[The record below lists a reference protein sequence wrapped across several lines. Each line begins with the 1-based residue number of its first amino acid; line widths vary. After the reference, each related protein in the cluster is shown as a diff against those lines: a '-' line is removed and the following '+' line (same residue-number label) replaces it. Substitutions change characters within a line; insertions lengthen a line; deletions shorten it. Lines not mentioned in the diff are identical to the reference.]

1 MNDLNIL
8 ELKEKIE
15 NYNVNFLEM
24 KEIYENLIDLILKKE
39 FDNYSNLI
47 DVLDINKINP
57 VIIIRILRLSFI
69 NKNLIQ
75 NWTKFL
81 EKATNEMTKN
91 NLNVNQILKGLI

>member
-15 NYNVNFLEM
+15 NYNVNLLEM
-24 KEIYENLIDLILKKE
+24 NEIYEKLIDLILKKE
-39 FDNYSNLI
+39 FNNYSNLI
-47 DVLDINKINP
+47 ENLDIIKINP
-57 VIIIRILRLSFI
+57 VIIIRILRLSFV

-81 EKATNEMTKN
+81 EEAKNEMTKN

>member
-81 EKATNEMTKN
+81 EKAKNEMTKN